1 MPYYRKDS
9 WPVLSVEYLQ
19 KHGNINTDPI
29 HSTTPN
35 GKAVLIPIKIGMNI
49 VLPPSLNTDWKS
61 GFAILTKVS
70 VFDIPPALM
79 KRLKMKAHQE
89 TLN

>member
-1 MPYYRKDS
+1 
-9 WPVLSVEYLQ
+9 
-19 KHGNINTDPI
+19 
-29 HSTTPN
+29 
-35 GKAVLIPIKIGMNI
+35 VLIPIKIGMNI